1 MESKDRIFDLL
12 DRYKELFSEKTDAL
26 AGKRDGKWIK
36 YSTSD
41 YIEIS
46 HNFAYGLLE
55 SGFTKGDKI
64 ATITNNR
71 PEWNFVDMALAMT
84 GMIHVPIYATISA
97 EEYKYILDHAGVKA
111 IFFGNNAIEKKIAA
125 IDDVISGNNIK
136 IYPLLKGNSK
146 YGFWDIVELGRENAE
161 KHKSTLESIKSSVDA
176 NDMATIIYTSGTT
189 GNPKGAMLSHR
200 NIITNARSTSKAH
213 KYYKDHKTISFLPLN
228 HVYERMMNYHFQYKG
243 LSIYYVDNMNSLV
256 SDIKEVQPV
265 IFNSVPRLLE
275 KIYDGIIGKGKNLK
289 GISKH
294 IFFWAVRLGLK
305 FDPERKN
312 RFFYNIGLFFARKLV
327 FRKWQ
332 EAMGSKLG
340 IIVSG
345 GAALQNRLERIF
357 GAAQINVL
365 QGYGMTETSPVIA
378 VNHHYPGEYRYGT
391 VGKILENIEVKIA
404 EDGEILCRGENIML
418 GYYNQ
423 PELTKEIINEEG
435 WLHTGDIGEIDA
447 QGFLKIT
454 DRKKE
459 IFKLSAGKYIAPQV
473 IENKLKESFFI
484 EQAMVVGENEKYAS
498 ALISPNF
505 TFLHDWC
512 TRHKIQYRDNNELI
526 KIPEV
531 VTRYQKEVN
540 IVNKGLGEHER
551 IKRIRLVCEEW
562 SPQTGEMSPTLK
574 LKRNILSKKYD
585 GIIDE
590 IYSADREKVKNN
602 GHEINGIK
610 KDLTDSIKNIKVL
623 PKVGINLK
631 KAEKKN

>member
-55 SGFTKGDKI
+55 SGFTKGDKV

-71 PEWNFVDMALAMT
+71 PEWNFVDMALAMS

-97 EEYKYILDHAGVKA
+97 EEYKYILEHAGVKA
-111 IFFGNNAIEKKIAA
+111 IFFGNNAIEKKVAA
-125 IDDVISGNNIK
+125 IDDIVRTNNIK
-136 IYPLLKGNSK
+136 TYPLLKDHNSF
-146 YGFWDIVELGRENAE
+146 GFWDIVKIGRDNAE
-161 KHKSTLESIKSSVDA
+161 KHKATIDSIKDSIGS
-176 NDMATIIYTSGTT
+176 NDMVTIIYTSGTT

-200 NIITNARSTSKAH
+200 NIISNARSTSKAH
-213 KYYKDHKTISFLPLN
+213 NYYKNHKTISFLPLN

-289 GISKH
+289 GLSKY
-294 IFFWAVRLGLK
+294 IFFWAVKLGLK

-312 RFFYNIGLFFARKLV
+312 RFLYNTGLFIARKLV
-327 FRKWQ
+327 FKKWQ
-332 EAMGSKLG
+332 EAMGGKLG

-378 VNHHYPGEYRYGT
+378 VNHHFPGEYRYGT
-391 VGKILENIEVKIA
+391 VGKILENIEVKIG
-404 EDGEILCRGENIML
+404 EDGEIMCRGENIML

-423 PELTKEIINEEG
+423 PELTKEIINKDG

-498 ALISPNF
+498 TLISPNF

-540 IVNKGLGEHER
+540 VVNKALSEHER

-562 SPQTGEMSPTLK
+562 SSQTGEMSPTLK
-574 LKRNILSKKYD
+574 LKRNVLSGKYKS
-585 GIIDE
+585 IIDE
-590 IYSADREKVKNN
+590 IYAADHDRVKNN
-602 GHEINGIK
+602 GNELNGIK
-610 KDLTDSIKNIKVL
+610 KELTDSIKNIKVL

-631 KAEKKN
+631 KNEKRN

>member
-161 KHKSTLESIKSSVDA
+161 KHKSSLESIKSSVDA

-327 FRKWQ
+327 FKKWQ

-526 KIPEV
+526 KVPEV

-585 GIIDE
+585 SIIDD

-610 KDLTDSIKNIKVL
+610 KDLTDSFKNIKVL